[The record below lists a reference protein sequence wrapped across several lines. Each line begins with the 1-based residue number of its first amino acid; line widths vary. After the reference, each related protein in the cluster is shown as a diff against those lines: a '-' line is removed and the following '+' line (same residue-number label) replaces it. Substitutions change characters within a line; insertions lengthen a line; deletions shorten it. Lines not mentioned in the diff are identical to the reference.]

1 MTRKTTPQDCSAD
14 EADELIEVVDK
25 YDKPL
30 AIMPRGE
37 VHRQCLMHRS
47 VLVLVYDMKS
57 KLYLQKR
64 GKNKSLYPGRLDISA
79 SGHVKQGESRE
90 DAAIRELYEEL
101 GLRTDRLTRL
111 HDIPASN
118 DTHFEFVTLFT
129 AGKFSQPPTPNPDE
143 LDGGHFVDPDE
154 LDFLVNEYRDTL
166 TPGLVYCYE
175 KKLLRFP
182 NT

>member
-1 MTRKTTPQDCSAD
+1 MARKKQKHNSAVQVS
-14 EADELIEVVDK
+14 ELVEVVDEQ
-25 YDKPL
+25 DRTLGVLPL
-30 AIMPRGE
+30 DE
-37 VHRQCLMHRS
+37 VHRQSLMHRS
-47 VLVLVYDMKS
+47 VLILVYNMKNE
-57 KLYLQKR
+57 LYLQKR

-101 GLRTDRLTRL
+101 GLRVDRLTRL
-111 HDIPASN
+111 YEIPASN
-118 DTHFEFVTLFT
+118 DTHFEFLTLFT

-154 LDFLVNEYRDTL
+154 LDFLVSEYRDTL

-175 KKLLRFP
+175 KKLLNFP
-182 NT
+182 KG

>member
-1 MTRKTTPQDCSAD
+1 MAKNTQNQLAAFLSP
-14 EADELIEVVDK
+14 ELVEVVDTK
-25 YDKPL
+25 DRTLGVMPL
-30 AIMPRGE
+30 DE
-37 VHRQCLMHRS
+37 VHKQSLMHRS
-47 VLVLVYDMKS
+47 VLILVYNMKNE
-57 KLYLQKR
+57 LYLQKR

-101 GLRTDRLTRL
+101 GLRADRLTRL
-111 HDIPASN
+111 HEIPASN
-118 DTHFEFVTLFT
+118 DTHFEFLTLFS

-143 LDGGHFVDPDE
+143 LDGGSFVDPDE

-175 KKLLRFP
+175 KKLLKLSKG
-182 NT
+182 